1 MISCAPC
8 HSARVIRLICFLSL
22 LGVGT
27 PHVLKGQERCPKFL
41 VENSRSGMHYSIR
54 TPPPYRFKEFPREG
68 LAVFI
73 GAYANTQPWGTTLK
87 GDVHLLEY
95 GWSLGWEASYIYRYE
110 DQTTGNPV
118 PWRADVFAA
127 TFSKYTLIGKRGLV
141 AIGPQYGFLLNE
153 KTGAR
158 QFFGAQATLSARLRS
173 DLWLSAKVQ
182 YKSLNKPFQLK
193 LGIAT
198 LLW

>member
-1 MISCAPC
+1 MLRPSPYPTI
-8 HSARVIRLICFLSL
+8 IRSFSFLCL
-22 LGVGT
+22 LALAY
-27 PHVLKGQERCPKFL
+27 PNVLKAQERCPKFL
-41 VENSRSGMHYSIR
+41 VEKNRSGMHYSFR
-54 TPPPYRFKEFPREG
+54 KPTPYRFKELPLEG

-73 GAYANTQPWGTTLK
+73 GAYTNTQPWGTTLK

-95 GWSLGWEASYIYRYE
+95 GWSLGWEASYMYRYL
-110 DQTTGNPV
+110 DPTTGNTI

-127 TFSKYTLIGKRGLV
+127 TFSKYGLIGKRGLV

-153 KTGAR
+153 KTGTR
-158 QFFGAQATLSARLRS
+158 QFFGAQANLSARMRR
-173 DLWLSAKVQ
+173 DLWISAKFQ
-182 YKSLNKPFQLK
+182 YKSVDKPFQLK